1 MQNKIKKGMKSKWL
15 IHILTSLLLIM
26 SLPNVDAQVVYHPE
40 FLPAADNAVYF
51 NTECQALCWEEF
63 LCKGSISTSGINK
76 VFTEMEFSVFGS
88 PLYISFNINY
98 NGSGFPRF
106 AVVDR
111 QFNLKPIASST
122 FSKGYLHLSLDTISQ
137 VPIPSTP
144 NDRHL
149 LALVFYVVDAEH
161 KDTHI
166 TSIDQL
172 FPGSEICMP
181 MNGDLFFVLQ
191 ATHQEPQ
198 SIPEIESYDPEPVL
212 GPISPN
218 QNYIRTR
225 TMRSESGDTYLERKD
240 FFDGLGR
247 PVQSVQTR
255 ITPTYGDLATMQ
267 QYDVY
272 GRESRSW
279 LPVYISGN
287 NGSYV
292 RPDSIISKVK
302 RCYDGDSQ
310 TYNFPVYEDSP
321 LNFICKQYG
330 AGEDWH
336 RKRKGVTYSDFTNL
350 SDIDSLTCIEYA
362 TTESSVSDTVLIINK
377 IGTYSANELT
387 VARVE
392 DEDGNVSFEFK
403 NKQGQRILTRC
414 CVNNGNIRTF
424 YDTYYIYDTFNLKAV
439 LPPLASD
446 AMKTGTTWS
455 NMGND
460 FIRDYAYLYKYD
472 NRNRCIAKRIPGVQW
487 IYYVYDKADRLIL
500 SQNGEQRKRNE
511 WLFSI
516 PDIFGRVVLTGICT
530 DDHTP
535 AIDSLADSIVRAE
548 WYPGHSDELMGYI
561 ITGITLASPIV
572 MTANYYDH
580 YDFRALG
587 GFSNAGLSYTSSGID
602 AGYLKRYGDD
612 TSQSKYKHKGLL
624 TGVAISVLASDSSV
638 SNAYLYNTM
647 YYDKQKRLI
656 QLKETNYLG
665 GIEARYTAYN
675 FVGQPVQI
683 THTHTAEGKKEQKE
697 VLTYTYDHAG
707 RLLATTHKLNNGV
720 EVTLVSNEYDELGRL
735 KSNSYNGQS
744 NFKTN
749 YTYNIRSWIKT
760 TSNSLFTQTLY
771 YNDHRSSGTNNPS
784 YNGSIS
790 GMDWK
795 VANDKNRGYNI
806 SYDNLSRLTG
816 ADYLEG
822 NVVSDKFNT
831 SYCYDKHGNMLSL
844 SRHGNVGTSTYG
856 IVDDLTLGYN
866 GNQLVSVEDKGTN
879 PSLSMSMDFKD
890 GSHSAVEYSY
900 DGNGNMVKDLNKGIS
915 RIEYNFLNLPQQISF
930 SGANNPVNEYV
941 YSAGGKKLSVIHR
954 SSTVKRTDYVGN
966 MIYENGSLKRILI
979 DGGYIENGV
988 YHFYLQDHLGNNRV
1002 VAKSDGTVIQTN
1014 HYYPY
1019 GMYFAEGSFADKQP
1033 YKYNGKELDTENGLD
1048 IYDYD
1053 ARQME
1058 ATLGRFTSVDP
1069 MAEKYYS
1076 VSPYAYCGNNP
1087 VMLVDVNGKEWGIVL
1102 NANGTMTVT
1111 LAVNLR
1117 TSSDLNLTSSQIGEI
1132 KTAISMQL
1140 NNTFQDVSGGRIS
1153 ASMSFDGG
1161 KDPNRLTPTIT
1172 LNGDNDIMG
1181 LGFTY
1186 YGDVQLN
1193 VSNISEMTE
1202 LGETGVHELFH
1213 TLNLQDLTDTPHIS
1227 DTKLIKTD
1235 NGYVTTSATANN
1247 IHKNIM
1253 NYGSTKI
1260 DGKSYKE
1267 IYNSRSGMNQITK
1280 GQLSFLIKSIMMQM
1294 KGYGQRPIRKENET
1308 TEEYNQR
1315 YIEYFNN
1322 YWNNP

>member
-1 MQNKIKKGMKSKWL
+1 MRN
-15 IHILTSLLLIM
+15 
-26 SLPNVDAQVVYHPE
+26 NVY
-40 FLPAADNAVYF
+40 
-51 NTECQALCWEEF
+51 
-63 LCKGSISTSGINK
+63 
-76 VFTEMEFSVFGS
+76 
-88 PLYISFNINY
+88 
-98 NGSGFPRF
+98 
-106 AVVDR
+106 
-111 QFNLKPIASST
+111 
-122 FSKGYLHLSLDTISQ
+122 
-137 VPIPSTP
+137 
-144 NDRHL
+144 
-149 LALVFYVVDAEH
+149 
-161 KDTHI
+161 
-166 TSIDQL
+166 
-172 FPGSEICMP
+172 
-181 MNGDLFFVLQ
+181 
-191 ATHQEPQ
+191 
-198 SIPEIESYDPEPVL
+198 
-212 GPISPN
+212 
-218 QNYIRTR
+218 
-225 TMRSESGDTYLERKD
+225 
-240 FFDGLGR
+240 
-247 PVQSVQTR
+247 
-255 ITPTYGDLATMQ
+255 
-267 QYDVY
+267 
-272 GRESRSW
+272 
-279 LPVYISGN
+279 
-287 NGSYV
+287 
-292 RPDSIISKVK
+292 
-302 RCYDGDSQ
+302 
-310 TYNFPVYEDSP
+310 
-321 LNFICKQYG
+321 
-330 AGEDWH
+330 
-336 RKRKGVTYSDFTNL
+336 
-350 SDIDSLTCIEYA
+350 
-362 TTESSVSDTVLIINK
+362 
-377 IGTYSANELT
+377 
-387 VARVE
+387 
-392 DEDGNVSFEFK
+392 
-403 NKQGQRILTRC
+403 
-414 CVNNGNIRTF
+414 
-424 YDTYYIYDTFNLKAV
+424 
-439 LPPLASD
+439 
-446 AMKTGTTWS
+446 
-455 NMGND
+455 
-460 FIRDYAYLYKYD
+460 
-472 NRNRCIAKRIPGVQW
+472 
-487 IYYVYDKADRLIL
+487 
-500 SQNGEQRKRNE
+500 
-511 WLFSI
+511 
-516 PDIFGRVVLTGICT
+516 
-530 DDHTP
+530 
-535 AIDSLADSIVRAE
+535 
-548 WYPGHSDELMGYI
+548 
-561 ITGITLASPIV
+561 
-572 MTANYYDH
+572 
-580 YDFRALG
+580 
-587 GFSNAGLSYTSSGID
+587 
-602 AGYLKRYGDD
+602 
-612 TSQSKYKHKGLL
+612 
-624 TGVAISVLASDSSV
+624 
-638 SNAYLYNTM
+638 
-647 YYDKQKRLI
+647 
-656 QLKETNYLG
+656 
-665 GIEARYTAYN
+665 YN
-675 FVGQPVQI
+675 FVFNSKFV
-683 THTHTAEGKKEQKE
+683 KFMNSSN
-697 VLTYTYDHAG
+697 LTTI
-707 RLLATTHKLNNGV
+707 
-720 EVTLVSNEYDELGRL
+720 S
-735 KSNSYNGQS
+735 S
-744 NFKTN
+744 
-749 YTYNIRSWIKT
+749 
-760 TSNSLFTQTLY
+760 SLFTQTLY

-795 VANDKNRGYNI
+795 VADDRNRGYNF

-822 NVVSDKFNT
+822 NVASDKFNT
-831 SYCYDKHGNMLSL
+831 SYSYDKHGNMLSL

-890 GSHSAVEYSY
+890 GSHESVEYSY

-915 RIEYNFLNLPQQISF
+915 RIEYNFLNLPRQISF

-979 DGGYIENGV
+979 DGGYIENGI

-1019 GMYFAEGSFADKQP
+1019 GMSFAEGTFADKQP
-1033 YKYNGKELDTENGLD
+1033 YKYNGKELDMENGLD

-1132 KTAISMQL
+1132 KTAISTQL

-1193 VSNISEMTE
+1193 VNNISEMTE

>member
-1 MQNKIKKGMKSKWL
+1 M
-15 IHILTSLLLIM
+15 
-26 SLPNVDAQVVYHPE
+26 
-40 FLPAADNAVYF
+40 
-51 NTECQALCWEEF
+51 
-63 LCKGSISTSGINK
+63 
-76 VFTEMEFSVFGS
+76 
-88 PLYISFNINY
+88 
-98 NGSGFPRF
+98 
-106 AVVDR
+106 
-111 QFNLKPIASST
+111 
-122 FSKGYLHLSLDTISQ
+122 
-137 VPIPSTP
+137 
-144 NDRHL
+144 
-149 LALVFYVVDAEH
+149 
-161 KDTHI
+161 
-166 TSIDQL
+166 
-172 FPGSEICMP
+172 
-181 MNGDLFFVLQ
+181 
-191 ATHQEPQ
+191 
-198 SIPEIESYDPEPVL
+198 
-212 GPISPN
+212 
-218 QNYIRTR
+218 
-225 TMRSESGDTYLERKD
+225 
-240 FFDGLGR
+240 
-247 PVQSVQTR
+247 
-255 ITPTYGDLATMQ
+255 
-267 QYDVY
+267 
-272 GRESRSW
+272 
-279 LPVYISGN
+279 
-287 NGSYV
+287 
-292 RPDSIISKVK
+292 
-302 RCYDGDSQ
+302 
-310 TYNFPVYEDSP
+310 
-321 LNFICKQYG
+321 
-330 AGEDWH
+330 
-336 RKRKGVTYSDFTNL
+336 
-350 SDIDSLTCIEYA
+350 
-362 TTESSVSDTVLIINK
+362 
-377 IGTYSANELT
+377 
-387 VARVE
+387 
-392 DEDGNVSFEFK
+392 
-403 NKQGQRILTRC
+403 
-414 CVNNGNIRTF
+414 
-424 YDTYYIYDTFNLKAV
+424 
-439 LPPLASD
+439 
-446 AMKTGTTWS
+446 
-455 NMGND
+455 
-460 FIRDYAYLYKYD
+460 
-472 NRNRCIAKRIPGVQW
+472 
-487 IYYVYDKADRLIL
+487 
-500 SQNGEQRKRNE
+500 
-511 WLFSI
+511 
-516 PDIFGRVVLTGICT
+516 
-530 DDHTP
+530 
-535 AIDSLADSIVRAE
+535 
-548 WYPGHSDELMGYI
+548 
-561 ITGITLASPIV
+561 
-572 MTANYYDH
+572 
-580 YDFRALG
+580 
-587 GFSNAGLSYTSSGID
+587 
-602 AGYLKRYGDD
+602 
-612 TSQSKYKHKGLL
+612 
-624 TGVAISVLASDSSV
+624 
-638 SNAYLYNTM
+638 
-647 YYDKQKRLI
+647 
-656 QLKETNYLG
+656 
-665 GIEARYTAYN
+665 
-675 FVGQPVQI
+675 
-683 THTHTAEGKKEQKE
+683 
-697 VLTYTYDHAG
+697 
-707 RLLATTHKLNNGV
+707 
-720 EVTLVSNEYDELGRL
+720 
-735 KSNSYNGQS
+735 
-744 NFKTN
+744 
-749 YTYNIRSWIKT
+749 
-760 TSNSLFTQTLY
+760 
-771 YNDHRSSGTNNPS
+771 
-784 YNGSIS
+784 
-790 GMDWK
+790 
-795 VANDKNRGYNI
+795 ANDKNRGYNF

-1247 IHKNIM
+1247 IHKNM
-1253 NYGSTKI
+1253 VVQK
-1260 DGKSYKE
+1260 
-1267 IYNSRSGMNQITK
+1267 
-1280 GQLSFLIKSIMMQM
+1280 
-1294 KGYGQRPIRKENET
+1294 
-1308 TEEYNQR
+1308 
-1315 YIEYFNN
+1315 
-1322 YWNNP
+1322 